1 MAAEISKRK
10 QRVENLITAFH
21 NLEEQYIELAADA
34 QEHSETQLA
43 IMFCMAA
50 DQYHKKASDLQ
61 KTLDTVM
68 RIRRVLQEP

>member
-10 QRVENLITAFH
+10 QRVDNLIAAFH

-43 IMFCMAA
+43 IMFSMAA
-50 DQYHKKASDLQ
+50 DQYRKKASDLQ
-61 KTLDTVM
+61 KTLDTVL
-68 RIRRVLQEP
+68 RIRRVLQES